1 MLLDH
6 EHSFACNETIFGSFG
21 YELEAD
27 CEGDAAFRTPL
38 PDAAF
43 AFAHRLMAVDHV
55 ERATYALCLADA
67 SQGREGRRWVRGT
80 RRRLDS
86 LPAAREPSAHPA
98 PRTLSGSVI
107 RTIVMD
113 GESTPIGAGG

>member
-21 YELEAD
+21 YEL
-27 CEGDAAFRTPL
+27 
-38 PDAAF
+38 
-43 AFAHRLMAVDHV
+43 HRLMAVDHV

>member
-1 MLLDH
+1 MLGPDNYGLFTCD
-6 EHSFACNETIFGSFG
+6 EPIRAEFGSSG
-21 YELEAD
+21 DELKPD
-27 CEGDAAFRTPL
+27 CEGDAVFRTPL

-43 AFAHRLMAVDHV
+43 AFAHRLIAVDDV

-86 LPAAREPSAHPA
+86 LPAAFERNAHPA
-98 PRTLSGSVI
+98 PRICCSS
-107 RTIVMD
+107 
-113 GESTPIGAGG
+113 IGVGG